1 MRLLILIMTL
11 LSLFGFQSCGNEEE
25 QFQLIELE
33 TTGVSL
39 KLQNNAVSLYGDIP
53 SAENELT
60 FVAVGKNANLG
71 FLYDFQIGDEVYH
84 INKDEYDN
92 PDHNVAVSGEWG
104 CVELINSNPYTTK
117 IVITENNSARD
128 REFRLRFG
136 GVYITAWVTI
146 IQKGNVSNENV
157 KWDNIVCNQLS
168 SNELFIGNQYLGIQN
183 WDCIGNPPQI
193 YPSAVFPE
201 TTFAKSFDKEVNE
214 AKRPISLYTDFSNP
228 FVSTIKQPSGVA
240 YQHFVKDLIKSEEY
254 ESNKQPHLHL
264 YRLANISS
272 VENLSKIFPDNGTL
286 AKSLEDIVK
295 QKVNAEHF
303 QNWIVGEVVFKG
315 FSVTMDAPGQKG
327 LFENSN
333 IQTKGLVYLRSM
345 TYGATAYFIMGSNLP
360 YDEVKTLLST
370 PSIVDN
376 AKEKLSKSAI
386 ILISNSSIDQN
397 AALSTSFEALNA
409 FIEAPYTKGSYG
421 YPIYCTGCYLDDNRF
436 FHFNGLN
443 E

>member
-1 MRLLILIMTL
+1 MRYIVCLLVGMIL
-11 LSLFGFQSCGNEEE
+11 LSCKNEEE
-25 QFQLIELE
+25 EFHSLQFDVSGIDLSYNKQYGTFDG
-33 TTGVSL
+33 TT
-39 KLQNNAVSLYGDIP
+39 P
-53 SAENELT
+53 AEGSVFTL
-60 FVAVGKNANLG
+60 VGKGEFSEYVYVSSIEINGITQKVEGIEGG
-71 FLYDFQIGDEVYH
+71 FIRPQRGVPLIL
-84 INKDEYDN
+84 K
-92 PDHNVAVSGEWG
+92 GEWG
-104 CVELINSNPYTTK
+104 ELKYLTDSAPYMIELRISANKENEPRNIEIQLGHGYWISRINLNQQNAK
-117 IVITENNSARD
+117 ID
-128 REFRLRFG
+128 
-136 GVYITAWVTI
+136 
-146 IQKGNVSNENV
+146 
-157 KWDNIVCNQLS
+157 WDNIVCNQLS
-168 SNELFIGNQYLGIQN
+168 SNDLFIGSQYLGIQN

-201 TTFAKSFDKEVNE
+201 TTFAKSFDNEVNE

-254 ESNKQPHLHL
+254 ESSKQPHLHL

-272 VENLSKIFPDNGTL
+272 VENLSKIFPDNGKL

-295 QKVNAEHF
+295 QKVDAEHF

-315 FSVTMDAPGQKG
+315 FSVTLDAPGQKG

-409 FIEAPYTKGSYG
+409 FIERPYTKGSYG

-436 FHFNGLN
+436 FHFNELN

>member
-1 MRLLILIMTL
+1 MIL
-11 LSLFGFQSCGNEEE
+11 LSCKNEEE
-25 QFQLIELE
+25 EFHSLQFDVSGIDLSYNKQYGTFDG
-33 TTGVSL
+33 TT
-39 KLQNNAVSLYGDIP
+39 P
-53 SAENELT
+53 AEGSVFTL
-60 FVAVGKNANLG
+60 VGKGEFSEYVYVSSIEINGITQKVEGIEGG
-71 FLYDFQIGDEVYH
+71 FIRPQRGVPLIF
-84 INKDEYDN
+84 K
-92 PDHNVAVSGEWG
+92 GEWG
-104 CVELINSNPYTTK
+104 ELKYLTDSAPYMIELRISANKENEPRNIEIQLGHGYWISRINLNQQNAK
-117 IVITENNSARD
+117 ID
-128 REFRLRFG
+128 
-136 GVYITAWVTI
+136 
-146 IQKGNVSNENV
+146 
-157 KWDNIVCNQLS
+157 WDNIVCNQLS
-168 SNELFIGNQYLGIQN
+168 SNDLFIGSQYLGIQN

-228 FVSTIKQPSGVA
+228 FVLTIKQPSGVA

-254 ESNKQPHLHL
+254 ESSKQPHLHL

-272 VENLSKIFPDNGTL
+272 VENLSKIFPDNGKL
-286 AKSLEDIVK
+286 AKSLEDIVR
-295 QKVNAEHF
+295 QKVNAKHF

-409 FIEAPYTKGSYG
+409 FIERPYTKGSYG

-436 FHFNGLN
+436 FHFNELN

>member
-1 MRLLILIMTL
+1 MRYIVCLLVGMIL
-11 LSLFGFQSCGNEEE
+11 LSCKNEEE
-25 QFQLIELE
+25 EFHSLQFDVSGIDLSYNKQYGTFDG
-33 TTGVSL
+33 TT
-39 KLQNNAVSLYGDIP
+39 P
-53 SAENELT
+53 AEGSVFTL
-60 FVAVGKNANLG
+60 VGKGEFSEYVYVSSIEINGITQKVEGIEGG
-71 FLYDFQIGDEVYH
+71 FIRPQRGVPLIL
-84 INKDEYDN
+84 K
-92 PDHNVAVSGEWG
+92 GEWG
-104 CVELINSNPYTTK
+104 ELKYLTDSAPYMIELRISANKENEPRNIEIQLGHGYRISRINLNQQNAK
-117 IVITENNSARD
+117 ID
-128 REFRLRFG
+128 
-136 GVYITAWVTI
+136 
-146 IQKGNVSNENV
+146 
-157 KWDNIVCNQLS
+157 WDNIVCNQLS
-168 SNELFIGNQYLGIQN
+168 SNDLFIGSQYLGIQN

-272 VENLSKIFPDNGTL
+272 VENLSKIFPDNGKL

-295 QKVNAEHF
+295 QQVNVKQF

-409 FIEAPYTKGSYG
+409 FIESPYTKGSYG

-436 FHFNGLN
+436 FHFNELN

>member
-1 MRLLILIMTL
+1 MRYIVCLLVGMIL
-11 LSLFGFQSCGNEEE
+11 LSCKNEEE
-25 QFQLIELE
+25 EFHSLQFD
-33 TTGVSL
+33 VSGIDL
-39 KLQNNAVSLYGDIP
+39 SYNKQYGTFDGMIP
-53 SAENELT
+53 AEGCVFTL
-60 FVAVGKNANLG
+60 VGKGEFSECVYVSSIEINGIPQKLEEVEGG
-71 FLYDFQIGDEVYH
+71 FIRPQPGVPSVLR
-84 INKDEYDN
+84 
-92 PDHNVAVSGEWG
+92 GEWG
-104 CVELINSNPYTTK
+104 ELTYLTNSPPYM
-117 IVITENNSARD
+117 I
-128 REFRLRFG
+128 EFRISANKEYAPRNIKIQLG
-136 GVYITAWVTI
+136 YGYWVSYININQQSAKI
-146 IQKGNVSNENV
+146 D
-157 KWDNIVCNQLS
+157 WDNIVCNQLS
-168 SNELFIGNQYLGIQN
+168 SNDLFIGSQYLGIQN
-183 WDCIGNPPQI
+183 WDCIGNPHQI

-228 FVSTIKQPSGVA
+228 FISTIKQPSGVTF
-240 YQHFVKDLIKSEEY
+240 QHFVKDLIKSEEY
-254 ESNKQPHLHL
+254 ESNNQPHLHL
-264 YRLANISS
+264 FRLANIIS
-272 VENLSKIFPDNGTL
+272 VENLSKIFPDNGKL

-409 FIEAPYTKGSYG
+409 FIERPYTRGSYG

-436 FHFNGLN
+436 FHFNELN

>member
-1 MRLLILIMTL
+1 MRYIVCLLVGMIL
-11 LSLFGFQSCGNEEE
+11 LSCKNEEE
-25 QFQLIELE
+25 EFHSLQFDVSGIDLSYNKQYGTFDG
-33 TTGVSL
+33 TT
-39 KLQNNAVSLYGDIP
+39 P
-53 SAENELT
+53 AEGSVFTL
-60 FVAVGKNANLG
+60 VGKGEFSEYVYVSSIEINGITQKVEGIEGG
-71 FLYDFQIGDEVYH
+71 FIRPQRGVPLIF
-84 INKDEYDN
+84 K
-92 PDHNVAVSGEWG
+92 GEWG
-104 CVELINSNPYTTK
+104 ELKYLTDSAPYMIELRISANKENEPRNIEIQLGHGYWISRINLNQQNAK
-117 IVITENNSARD
+117 ID
-128 REFRLRFG
+128 
-136 GVYITAWVTI
+136 
-146 IQKGNVSNENV
+146 
-157 KWDNIVCNQLS
+157 WDNIVCNQLS
-168 SNELFIGNQYLGIQN
+168 SNDLFIGSQYLGIQN

-228 FVSTIKQPSGVA
+228 FVLTIKQPSGVA

-254 ESNKQPHLHL
+254 ESSKQPHLHL

-272 VENLSKIFPDNGTL
+272 VENLSKIFPDNGKL
-286 AKSLEDIVK
+286 AKSLEDIVR
-295 QKVNAEHF
+295 QKVNAKHF

-409 FIEAPYTKGSYG
+409 FIERPYTKGSYG

-436 FHFNGLN
+436 FHFNELN

>member
-1 MRLLILIMTL
+1 MIL
-11 LSLFGFQSCGNEEE
+11 LSCKNEEE
-25 QFQLIELE
+25 EFHSLQFDVSGIDLSYNKQYGTFDG
-33 TTGVSL
+33 TT
-39 KLQNNAVSLYGDIP
+39 P
-53 SAENELT
+53 AEGSVFTL
-60 FVAVGKNANLG
+60 VGKGEFSEYVYVSSIEINGITQKVEGIEGG
-71 FLYDFQIGDEVYH
+71 FIRPQRGVPLIL
-84 INKDEYDN
+84 K
-92 PDHNVAVSGEWG
+92 GEWG
-104 CVELINSNPYTTK
+104 ELKYLTDSAPYMIELRISANKENEPRNIEIQLGHGYWISRINLNQQNAK
-117 IVITENNSARD
+117 ID
-128 REFRLRFG
+128 
-136 GVYITAWVTI
+136 
-146 IQKGNVSNENV
+146 
-157 KWDNIVCNQLS
+157 WDNIVCNRLS
-168 SNELFIGNQYLGIQN
+168 SNGLFIGSQYLGIQN

-228 FVSTIKQPSGVA
+228 FVSIIKQPSGRA

-254 ESNKQPHLHL
+254 ESSKQPHLHL

-272 VENLSKIFPDNGTL
+272 VENLSKIFPDNGKL

-360 YDEVKTLLST
+360 YDEVKSLLST

-409 FIEAPYTKGSYG
+409 FIERPYTKGSYG

-436 FHFNGLN
+436 FHFNELN